1 MDLGPARRDVASA
14 ATATPSYRQGRRNY
28 VQAGGGG
35 GRILALYLCQLVL
48 WVEGYIPGEY
58 PGAQLVLNKEVLN
71 KLLLFSTGH

>member
-1 MDLGPARRDVASA
+1 MFKL
-14 ATATPSYRQGRRNY
+14 
-28 VQAGGGG
+28 GGGG

>member
-35 GRILALYLCQLVL
+35 QDPSAVFVSTSAL
-48 WVEGYIPGEY
+48 G
-58 PGAQLVLNKEVLN
+58 
-71 KLLLFSTGH
+71 